1 MVRLMAESIKSQVV
15 LPEKEIKIQS
25 PFLYLQAV
33 GSTGVDGSTYGAHLR
48 WLLLRN
54 LGETHLPKGD
64 SAASTINFN
73 RPGDYVTLFRSQY
86 LKRFPTVV
94 DFSVK
99 PDVMN
104 DALAFWIYTVSNTN
118 TVVYIHFRDPVKYAN
133 VRATLDP
140 STLPLQFIEQYC
152 PALIEAELKDK
163 LFFAAEFDVER
174 DAATVMRAEAL
185 SVEANVP
192 LSPVFV
198 SCRKVFTDRNWCPPE
213 EAAVPPKMETTERA
227 RVAEAAEVPS
237 CCDGPNLLPNGGFEA
252 PLGTPF
258 GYETDYTLG
267 GGAKSGAI
275 NVTTDASTI
284 RPGWQALPHSGKT
297 FLTVGSSEKP
307 GMAVLRFKF
316 TVDPHTLY
324 CLTGWLAALWPEEV
338 SLPLQ
343 FRFTSGD
350 GTVQSFT
357 QSTPATI
364 QKWEE
369 FRFSWS
375 SGNSRSVTV
384 EIISLKQATGQDFV
398 DFGIDD
404 LWFCKGKQVTEVP
417 ACCDGPNLLSNGGFE
432 GDPGTPF
439 GYGTDYVFQGGANAG
454 TINVTTDASKIRQG
468 WQGLPHSGRQFLAVD
483 SSSKSESAVLRFK
496 LDVDPETDYCFTGW
510 LSTLWMEAVS
520 IPIEFRFTSP
530 GGAEQVFN
538 TITPATILKWEEFTV
553 SWKSGASRTVTV
565 EIISL
570 SEPTFGHHL
579 GDFGIDDLWF
589 CKGKPKPVEVP
600 ACCDGPNLLLNGGFE
615 FHPALPEF
623 TFETDYEVDVGA
635 KYGAINVTPDA
646 SSVNHQWEG
655 LPHTG
660 KSFLTVDGS
669 EKPDQA
675 ALRFK
680 HDVEPNTS
688 YCFTGWLATLWK
700 NDVSIPIEFR
710 FTSADGTVK
719 SFHQSTP
726 ATVLTWEQFSFTWN
740 SGASRAV
747 TVEIISLALKSIGND
762 FGIDDLWFCKGK
774 KIECR
779 ARIMSENVRSV
790 RFDVTGGYPRRI
802 EFETYQDYIAG
813 ALWDSLENLALTKDA
828 ATASQRLEPAP
839 NSVNGHWQKFNDGAL
854 LKVANYQ
861 DRWSQPGGLE
871 EAVQRYVSLSD
882 TDPMAIY
889 PLTVDLQPQDGSIQ
903 ISLLDALRMVSLDFH
918 VARMLGLG
926 YLDRDIK
933 QDSDEFIYL
942 ATYDTEGPLDD
953 TNVARPVRHYFMSV
967 PTRPVDYRLPDA
979 PVLQPVRYGLAVD
992 NGEPERTLLTDLQGY
1007 TPDGLSRYIDIHAEP
1022 DIDSGSL
1029 GPFFVPPLEFCS
1041 IDKTASVFYGIEY
1054 RKQGEATWRKPEI
1067 AHDAAYLDLDSP
1079 PQFETVPLPNN
1090 ADSLRPIFRHE
1101 ERENGVHEYSGYGI
1115 NWFSRVSEV
1124 GNVVATDATL
1134 IKKAQRLLPPANL
1147 AVQLIQ
1153 HELPLML
1160 TTQVE
1165 QNMLAALPGPDAT
1178 LVRVT
1183 FDYFHVHDINYDFAD
1198 SVELFFRSELPR
1210 NVVGAIKSVS
1220 DDPSDS
1226 HKAIIRTMDYT
1237 VNSQGTT
1244 ISPSLTPSL
1253 FGNFIGGML
1262 SCQNENYVV
1271 TNISASTQS
1280 DEGPIFTVQKNVRGN
1295 ASDPG
1300 SAGTF
1305 VSVQKYVAPDL
1316 ALSNAQVMFMAVENM
1331 ADPNSWG
1338 TPNPLAKVIAIGDA
1352 SWTSHQETYVRDG
1365 ETLTATLRG
1374 VWAMATV
1381 THAPTAVAAGVYK
1394 IVFDS
1399 YQLAHH
1405 AQHADADPVEWY
1417 KGAIRIPR
1425 AADPN
1430 GPKKVL
1436 EVLRVKHIGDGQP
1449 LELDILDNAYDPNDL
1464 NTLISTGGQ
1473 VEVNYYPGYRVYLHA
1488 DPSRNFTQ
1496 GAILPAAGEGNRK
1509 TWLAGRSR
1517 DTTQQYYSPVGMAAP
1532 IVALEFIKPFPP
1544 EQPHGGEFAT
1554 WPDYYYKS
1562 SYTFTM
1568 DFAANHK
1575 PFAVVMYRA
1584 NDEAILR
1591 ALYTNET
1598 YDAVRQQLEILGD
1611 ADPYRS
1617 DRWRNLV
1624 SLDYTYSN
1632 PNHPFHDPTGLSPDG
1647 SFRKF
1652 PSAGGYAFP
1661 IPDKGGMLDGVTAP
1675 RDVLDDLR
1683 DAICGAFTPLTEL
1696 PLVYG
1701 LIKGPSYVPV
1711 PKPQN
1716 IRNDQGTLLDPNDP
1730 AFDIAPMAKRTG
1742 NGNEIQFTDF
1752 TLDGTGN
1759 NIFFYMGREIGN
1771 QGRMGD
1777 PSPIAGPVQLINT
1790 RPPDAPA
1797 VKKMYV
1803 AELNLIDGTGPA
1815 VNFEINAYPEVQ
1827 KVGRV
1832 NIYRATDPADA
1843 LSVRT
1848 MQLVK
1853 TVDFA
1858 ATNQIGTL
1866 SILLS
1871 DDFENGF
1878 VPYGDPLFYR
1888 IVALRKVNNPNGG
1901 SDWAPSQPSKLLLT
1915 AVPDT
1920 INPEAPEITF
1930 SSSGIAGSP
1939 AALSG
1944 VNLSWSPTV
1953 HNGTYYLDKMNG
1965 MGNWVTVYRVKTNEN
1980 ITIDLAATTLG
1991 TNVLPKE
1998 TEDEGATVYHR
2009 FRVMTENSSGLFS
2022 LTDRVL
2028 IL

>member
-1 MVRLMAESIKSQVV
+1 MAESNQTQIVF
-15 LPEKEIKIQS
+15 PEKEIKIQS

-33 GSTGVDGSTYGAHLR
+33 GSTGADGSTYGAHLR

-64 SAASTINFN
+64 YAETTINFN

-86 LKRFPTVV
+86 LKRFPTIV

-99 PDVMN
+99 PDVVN
-104 DALAFWIYTVSNTN
+104 DALAFWIYTVTVTN
-118 TVVYIHFRDPVKYAN
+118 TVVYIHFRDQAKYGA
-133 VRATLDP
+133 VRAAVNP

-152 PALIEAELKDK
+152 PALIEAEVKDK

-174 DAATVMRAEAL
+174 DSATGMRAEAL
-185 SVEANVP
+185 SVETNVP

-198 SCRKVFTDRNWCPPE
+198 SCRKVFTDRNWCPPAGPAGE
-213 EAAVPPKMETTERA
+213 PKPVTTAAVMEAADVPG
-227 RVAEAAEVPS
+227 
-237 CCDGPNLLPNGGFEA
+237 CCDGPNLLRNGGFENPPGA
-252 PLGTPF
+252 LIF
-258 GYETDYTLG
+258 QTDYAEQ
-267 GGAKSGAI
+267 GGAKVGAI
-275 NVTTDASTI
+275 NVTSDASVI
-284 RPGWQALPHSGKT
+284 RPGWRCLPHTGKQ
-297 FLTVGSSEKP
+297 FLAVDGSLKAGS
-307 GMAVLRFKF
+307 AVLRFKLQ
-316 TVDPHTLY
+316 VDPDTDY
-324 CLTGWLAALWPEEV
+324 CFTGWLATLWLEEV
-338 SLPLQ
+338 SIPLQ
-343 FRFTSGD
+343 FRFTSDNGA
-350 GTVQSFT
+350 VQSFT
-357 QSTPATI
+357 QSTPAT
-364 QKWEE
+364 
-369 FRFSWS
+369 
-375 SGNSRSVTV
+375 
-384 EIISLKQATGQDFV
+384 
-398 DFGIDD
+398 
-404 LWFCKGKQVTEVP
+404 P
-417 ACCDGPNLLSNGGFE
+417 
-432 GDPGTPF
+432 
-439 GYGTDYVFQGGANAG
+439 
-454 TINVTTDASKIRQG
+454 
-468 WQGLPHSGRQFLAVD
+468 
-483 SSSKSESAVLRFK
+483 
-496 LDVDPETDYCFTGW
+496 
-510 LSTLWMEAVS
+510 
-520 IPIEFRFTSP
+520 
-530 GGAEQVFN
+530 
-538 TITPATILKWEEFTV
+538 LKWEEFSF
-553 SWKSGASRTVTV
+553 SWNSGASRIVAV

-570 SEPTFGHHL
+570 SLQSAGHDF

-589 CKGKPKPVEVP
+589 CKGKRKPVEIP

-615 FHPALPEF
+615 PHPARPDFMFESDYEVGVGRKVGSVNVTTDASKIVPQWEGLPHTGKSFLAVDGSTKARSAVLRFKFDVNPETNYCFAGWLATIFRNDVSIPLEFRFTSADGTGKSFHQSTPATVRTWEQFSFTWNSGASRTVTVEIISLSTQSFGNDFGIDDLWFCKGKQEPVEVPACCDGPNLLLDGGFEIHPALPEF
-623 TFETDYEVDVGA
+623 TFETDYEVAVGA
-635 KYGAINVTPDA
+635 RYGAINVTTDA

-680 HDVEPNTS
+680 RDVEPHTS
-688 YCFTGWLATLWK
+688 FCFTGWLATLWK
-700 NDVSIPIEFR
+700 NDVSIPLEFR
-710 FTSADGTVK
+710 FTSPDGTVK

-740 SGASRAV
+740 SGPSRTV

-762 FGIDDLWFCKGK
+762 FGIDDLWFCKRKAG
-774 KIECR
+774 CR
-779 ARIMSENVRSV
+779 ARIVSENVRSV

-802 EFETYQDYIAG
+802 EIETYHDYIAG
-813 ALWDSLENLALTKDA
+813 ALWDTLENLALTKDA
-828 ATASQRLEPAP
+828 ATAFQRLEPAP

-854 LKVANYQ
+854 LKVVNYQ
-861 DRWSQPGGLE
+861 DRWNQPGGLGQ
-871 EAVQRYVSLSD
+871 AVQEYISGSD
-882 TDPMAIY
+882 HDPMAIV
-889 PLTVDLQPQDGSIQ
+889 PLEGDVPEDGSIQ

-918 VARMLGLG
+918 VARILGLG
-926 YLDRDIK
+926 YLDRNVENDT
-933 QDSDEFIYL
+933 DEFIYL
-942 ATYDTEGPLDD
+942 GVYDTEGPLDD

-979 PVLQPVRYGLAVD
+979 PVLQPVTYGLAVD
-992 NGEPERTLLTDLQGY
+992 NGEAEPTLLTDLQGY

-1067 AHDAAYLDLDSP
+1067 AHDAAYLDLDGP
-1079 PQFETVPLPNN
+1079 PQFETLPLPNN
-1090 ADSLRPIFRHE
+1090 ADSSRPIFRHE
-1101 ERENGVHEYSGYGI
+1101 ERENGIHEYGGYGI

-1124 GNVVATDATL
+1124 GNAVATDATL

-1160 TTQVE
+1160 TTQIE
-1165 QNMLAALPGPDAT
+1165 QNMLAALTGPDAT

-1210 NVVGAIKSVS
+1210 NVVGAIKSVA

-1226 HKAIIRTMDYT
+1226 HKAIIRTMDYA

-1244 ISPSLTPSL
+1244 ISPALAPSL

-1262 SCQNENYVV
+1262 SGQNENYVV

-1300 SAGTF
+1300 STGTF

-1316 ALSNAQVMFMAVENM
+1316 TLSNAQVMFMAVENM

-1352 SWTSHQETYVRDG
+1352 SWTAHQETYVRDG
-1365 ETLTATLRG
+1365 ETLTAKLRG
-1374 VWAMATV
+1374 VWGMATV
-1381 THAPTAVAAGVYK
+1381 THTPKPEAAGVYK

-1399 YQLAHH
+1399 YQFAHH
-1405 AQHADADPVEWY
+1405 SQHADADPVEWY

-1425 AADPN
+1425 TADPN

-1436 EVLRVKHIGDGQP
+1436 EVLRLEHIGDGQP
-1449 LELDILDNAYDPNDL
+1449 LELDVLDNAYDPNDL

-1517 DTTQQYYSPVGMAAP
+1517 DTTQQYYSPVGIPAP

-1611 ADPYRS
+1611 DDPYRS

-1624 SLDYTYSN
+1624 SLDYAYSN
-1632 PNHPFHDPTGLSPDG
+1632 PQHPFHDPTGSIPDG
-1647 SFRKF
+1647 TFRKF
-1652 PSAGGYAFP
+1652 PSADGYAFP
-1661 IPDKGGMLDGVTAP
+1661 IPDKGGLLNGVTAP

-1696 PLVYG
+1696 PLIYD
-1701 LIKGPSYVPV
+1701 LIKGPSYLPV
-1711 PKPQN
+1711 HKPQN

-1759 NIFFYMGREIGN
+1759 NIFFYLGREIGN
-1771 QGRMGD
+1771 RGRMGD
-1777 PSPIAGPVQLINT
+1777 PSPIAGPIQLINT
-1790 RPPDAPA
+1790 RPPDVPA

-1803 AELNLIDGTGPA
+1803 EELNLLEGTGPA
-1815 VNFEINAYPEVQ
+1815 VNLEINAYPEVQ

-1832 NIYRATDPADA
+1832 NIYRSTDPAEP

-1853 TVDFA
+1853 TIDLA
-1858 ATNQIGTL
+1858 ATNQTGNL
-1866 SILLS
+1866 SLILS
-1871 DDFENGF
+1871 DDFEDGF
-1878 VPYGDPLFYR
+1878 VPYGDMLFYR
-1888 IVALRKVNNPNGG
+1888 IVALRKVSNPNGG
-1901 SDWAPSQPSKLLLT
+1901 FDWAPSQPSKLLLT
-1915 AVPDT
+1915 TVPDT
-1920 INPEAPEITF
+1920 INPEAPQITF
-1930 SSSGIAGSP
+1930 TSNGLSGSP
-1939 AALSG
+1939 AVLSG
-1944 VNLSWSPTV
+1944 VVMSWAPTV
-1953 HNGTYYLDKMNG
+1953 HNGTYHLDKMSPAG
-1965 MGNWVTVYRVKTNEN
+1965 SWTRIYRVKTNDI
-1980 ITIDLAATTLG
+1980 ITVDLAATDLG
-1991 TNVLPKE
+1991 TNILAKE
-1998 TEDEGATVYHR
+1998 TEDGDASVYHR
-2009 FRVMTENSSGLFS
+2009 FRVMAENSSGLFS
-2022 LTDRVL
+2022 LTDKVL
-2028 IL
+2028 VI